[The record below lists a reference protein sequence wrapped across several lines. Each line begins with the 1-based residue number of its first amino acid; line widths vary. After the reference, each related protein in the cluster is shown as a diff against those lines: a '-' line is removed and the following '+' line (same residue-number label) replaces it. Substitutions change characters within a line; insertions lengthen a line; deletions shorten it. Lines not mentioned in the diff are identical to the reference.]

1 MIGVRVADPVRS
13 SWVSDHLN
21 VNNKIDLI
29 SFQENKHD
37 SQSGLDTLRRLVADC
52 LVLSK
57 SILTSNVVLTH
68 K

>member
-37 SQSGLDTLRRLVADC
+37 SQSGLDTLRRLVAGC
-52 LVLSK
+52 LVLPK

>member
-37 SQSGLDTLRRLVADC
+37 SQSGLDTLRRLVAW
-52 LVLSK
+52 
-57 SILTSNVVLTH
+57 
-68 K
+68 

>member
-29 SFQENKHD
+29 SFQESK
-37 SQSGLDTLRRLVADC
+37 SETQSGPGALGRLVA
-52 LVLSK
+52 K
-57 SILTSNVVLTH
+57 
-68 K
+68 

>member
-1 MIGVRVADPVRS
+1 MIGIRAVDPVRS

-29 SFQENKHD
+29 SFLENKHD